1 MRVSQRD
8 ELMAR
13 ALVAE
18 GLLQI
23 GFPKE
28 KIMERVAEAWPG
40 RLEQARHLFSLV
52 GQLRKLMPTNPLD
65 GETTKEAMKQWQPTD
80 RTL

>member
-1 MRVSQRD
+1 MKVSQRD

-40 RLEQARHLFSLV
+40 RLEQAKHLFSLV
-52 GQLRKLMPTNPLD
+52 GQLRQLMPTNPLD
-65 GETTKEAMKQWQPTD
+65 GETTKDSMKAWGESD